1 MSATAD
7 SEHGPEATIAACFA
21 DLEANAPP
29 ESVLARL
36 RPVSGRIEERSPLRA
51 RLLQAQAIAKLR
63 LGYSEDALG
72 DLHEARR
79 LLETQADRH
88 QLADVFRAIAM
99 VHGWRG
105 DGREAAL
112 ALLRTVAEATAAN
125 HFQAVAA
132 ALVEGGRL
140 QIEIGRPR
148 DAAALLACTLDAGGS
163 SLPAR
168 ERDRA
173 GVNLVQALVAAGR
186 IEEARARLDDIMPAL
201 QDPEGRPRVLAEI
214 ERARIAQ
221 AADDRAGAR
230 EALDRAASLVSDPQS
245 FSHVDLAHA
254 EAEIALAQRDPVR
267 AESLLRDV
275 VSRYATDQLVGREVV
290 ARLLQAR
297 TFDAL
302 GQFEEAE
309 RTLAAAL
316 RRALARGLSGHA
328 DEVRSRIAARGGVEG
343 ACLAGE
349 LPGSGRTDAAQR
361 FVRRRALGEGGF
373 GSVSRGYDLELGI
386 EVALKRSPLKDI
398 YDPVARDRLLTAA
411 RTEVAA
417 AARIE
422 HPGVARIHG
431 LLIDT
436 DGDALLIEE
445 LVEGPTLRA
454 EMENPAKP
462 IERARALDLLAR
474 LGFALAAVHAA
485 GVVHRDLKPDNV
497 ILRGGVSPVIVDFGI
512 ALVGKH
518 DPARGSGTRSY
529 MAPEQAAG
537 RAVDFRAD
545 LYSIGIIAHELLAG
559 APPDP
564 SRPVRFA
571 PLAHRRH
578 ARAMRRRL
586 AAAGVEP
593 PIADLVTSLLAP
605 TPRQRP
611 SSAAFVGTRF
621 AEAAGE
627 AFLDAAKPAKPM
639 R

>member
-7 SEHGPEATIAACFA
+7 SEHDAEAVIAACFA
-21 DLEANAPP
+21 GLEANAPP

-36 RPVSGRIEERSPLRA
+36 RPLAGIDERSPLRA
-51 RLLQAQAIAKLR
+51 RLLRAQAIAKLR

-112 ALLRTVAEATAAN
+112 ALLRTVAEATAAS
-125 HFQAVAA
+125 HVQAVAA

-140 QIEIGRPR
+140 QLEIGRPR
-148 DAAALLACTLDAGGS
+148 DAAALLACTLDVGGAD
-163 SLPAR
+163 LPAR

-186 IEEARARLDDIMPAL
+186 IEEARARLDEIIPAL
-201 QDPEGRPRVLAEI
+201 ADPEGRPRVLAEI

-221 AADDRAGAR
+221 AAGDHAEARA
-230 EALDRAASLVSDPQS
+230 ALDRAAGLVSDPQS

-254 EAEIALAQRDPVR
+254 EAELALAQGEPAR

-297 TFDAL
+297 AFDAL
-302 GQFEEAE
+302 GQLEEAE

-343 ACLAGE
+343 ALVGQ
-349 LPGSGRTDAAQR
+349 LSGSGRTDAAQR

-386 EVALKRSPLKDI
+386 EVALKRTPLKDI
-398 YDPVARDRLLTAA
+398 YDTVERDRLLSAA

-422 HPGVARIHG
+422 HPGVAHIHG

-445 LVEGPTLRA
+445 LIEGPTLRA
-454 EMENPAKP
+454 EMENPARP

-512 ALVGKH
+512 ALVGNR

-545 LYSIGIIAHELLAG
+545 LYSVGIIAHQLLAG
-559 APPDP
+559 GRPDAW
-564 SRPVRFA
+564 RPVRFA
-571 PLAHRRH
+571 ALAHRRH
-578 ARAMRRRL
+578 ARAIRMRL

-593 PIADLVTSLLAP
+593 PIASLVARLLAP

-621 AEAAGE
+621 AEAAGQ
-627 AFLDAAKPAKPM
+627 AFLDAAKPAKSI

>member
-7 SEHGPEATIAACFA
+7 SEHDAEAVIAACFA

-36 RPVSGRIEERSPLRA
+36 RPVSARIEERSPLRA
-51 RLLQAQAIAKLR
+51 RLLRAQAIAKLR

-79 LLETQADRH
+79 LLEAPADRH

-112 ALLRTVAEATAAN
+112 ALLRTVAEATAAG
-125 HFQAVAA
+125 HVRAVAA
-132 ALVEGGRL
+132 ALIEGGRL

-148 DAAALLACTLDAGGS
+148 DAAALLACTLDVGGAD
-163 SLPAR
+163 LPAR

-186 IEEARARLDDIMPAL
+186 IEEARARLDAIIPAL
-201 QDPEGRPRVLAEI
+201 ADPQGRPRVLAEI
-214 ERARIAQ
+214 ERARIAH
-221 AADDRAGAR
+221 AAEDRAGAR

-254 EAEIALAQRDPVR
+254 EAELALAQGEPAR

-297 TFDAL
+297 AFDAL
-302 GQFEEAE
+302 GQLEEAE

-343 ACLAGE
+343 ALTGE
-349 LPGSGRTDAAQR
+349 LSGSGRTDAAQR

-386 EVALKRSPLKDI
+386 EVALKRTPLKDI
-398 YDPVARDRLLTAA
+398 YDPGERERLLSAA

-431 LLIDT
+431 LLIDS

-454 EMENPAKP
+454 AMEHPAKP

-485 GVVHRDLKPDNV
+485 SVVHRDLKPDNV

-512 ALVGKH
+512 ALVGSR

-545 LYSIGIIAHELLAG
+545 LYSVGIIAHELLAG
-559 APPDP
+559 ASPEP
-564 SRPVRFA
+564 SGRVRFA
-571 PLAHRRH
+571 PLAHRRR
-578 ARAMRRRL
+578 ARAIRMRL

-593 PIADLVTSLLAP
+593 PIADLVARLLAP

-611 SSAAFVGTRF
+611 SSAASVGTRF
-621 AEAAGE
+621 AAAAGH
-627 AFLDAAKPAKPM
+627 AFLDAAKPASPI